1 MKRAKTLVDFLAA
14 FSLMRASEQQQQRRR
29 RQQRHFPTSFLPQH
43 QHHHL
48 STSPSSSISK
58 LRSALH
64 RCRDSPLRNFFC
76 RFSMSTWGSEALF
89 DQTLLM

>member
-29 RQQRHFPTSFLPQH
+29 RQQHHFPTSFLPQH
-43 QHHHL
+43 QHHL